1 MTSILSTVAIVN
13 IDDVSFEQMQYS
25 LLTLLTIARARNLL
39 NLKLSF
45 SLRKCVNTQTFKPR
59 FVPNGGIEWHWCK
72 MYESKLMCDELE
84 LTANIIV
91 RDLLAKKFSE
101 LSKLPVM
108 DQADCTVVIDA
119 ITAKIIGLPS
129 QTTTL

>member
-1 MTSILSTVAIVN
+1 
-13 IDDVSFEQMQYS
+13 
-25 LLTLLTIARARNLL
+25 
-39 NLKLSF
+39 
-45 SLRKCVNTQTFKPR
+45 
-59 FVPNGGIEWHWCK
+59 

-101 LSKLPVM
+101 LSKLPIM